1 MVFRQAV
8 IAAAILL
15 ALPSLASAAPKHRHH
30 HRHIT
35 APQAEIVCDRQGCR
49 SSNENAYGRRSVARY
64 ESNSRDPRPAA
75 WCGWQMR
82 HWLGVADRA
91 FNLARKWASYGTRAP
106 GPAEGVVVVWPHHVG
121 IITGRADGEW
131 IVKSGNDGHAVRER
145 PRSLRGVIA
154 FRNPPQRYAGL

>member
-1 MVFRQAV
+1 MAFRQLV
-8 IAAAILL
+8 IAVAILF
-15 ALPSLASAAPKHRHH
+15 AIPSLASATPKHRPKD
-30 HRHIT
+30 RPT
-35 APQAEIVCDRQGCR
+35 AQAGIVCDRQGCR
-49 SSNENAYGRRSVARY
+49 SNTEV
-64 ESNSRDPRPAA
+64 NSAAGFRHAPAVSHSDPRPAA

-82 HWLGVADRA
+82 RWLGVADRA

-121 IITGRADGEW
+121 LITGRADGQW
-131 IVKSGNDGHAVRER
+131 IVKSGNDGHAIRER